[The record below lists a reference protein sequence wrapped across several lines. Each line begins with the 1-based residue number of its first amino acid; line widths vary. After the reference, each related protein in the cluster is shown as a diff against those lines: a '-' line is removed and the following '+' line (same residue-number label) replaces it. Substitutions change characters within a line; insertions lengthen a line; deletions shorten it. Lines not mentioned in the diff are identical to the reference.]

1 MIDQET
7 AHYVLKYF
15 PRLLTLDE
23 GMAIKHAMS
32 LQKLSNSNHD
42 HSTLTKIYQEKG
54 WLSTDQ
60 NVLDLLK
67 EGYEQFEVDVA
78 NRILAQHPEKV
89 FLNNC
94 PQCGKLAR
102 TPQAKQCR
110 FCGFNWHYIVL
121 AQFKLH
127 EVFQLMNRSSF
138 FLIGNIIS
146 GQFAQ
151 GDFMDL
157 TSLGLN
163 KKPKIELIEF
173 VVKQQDGMSKEE
185 IALGTNQLSE
195 DEKQHLKNLK
205 STEVLF
211 DIIGKR

>member
-1 MIDQET
+1 MNQET
-7 AHYVLKYF
+7 AHYILKYF
-15 PRLLTLDE
+15 SRLLTPDE
-23 GMAIKHAMS
+23 RMAIKHSMS

-42 HSTLTKIYQEKG
+42 HSTLTKFYQEKG

-60 NVLDLLK
+60 NVLNLLK

-110 FCGFNWHYIVL
+110 FCGFSWHYTVL
-121 AQFKLH
+121 AQFRLH
-127 EVFQLMNRSSF
+127 EVFQPINRSSF
-138 FLIGNIIS
+138 FLAGEIVS

-157 TSLGLN
+157 TKLGLN

-173 VVKQQDGMSKEE
+173 MLKQQEGTSKEE

-205 STEVLF
+205 STEGLF